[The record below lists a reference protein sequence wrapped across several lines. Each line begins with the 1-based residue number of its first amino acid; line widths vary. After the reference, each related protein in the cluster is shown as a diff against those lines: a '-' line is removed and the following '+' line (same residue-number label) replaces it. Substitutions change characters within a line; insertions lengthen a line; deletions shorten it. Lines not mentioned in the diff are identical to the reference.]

1 MAEHKPTGH
10 EPRNQE
16 TGEEEPTKQ
25 VVAILYGGRSGEHE
39 VSLQSATS
47 ICRNIDLEKYDVILV
62 GIDKAGVWYLQPDSL
77 FAAVRSGET
86 ELSIRT
92 DTPRV
97 YALPSAGLAAGNT
110 GNLGVDIVFPV
121 LHGTFGEDGTV
132 QGYLSVAG
140 VAYVGSD
147 AAGSSIGFDKAIVK
161 SLWQDAGLP
170 IVPFFTLVAS
180 QTVAANSEEF
190 ARSVERRIFDEFGTY
205 PVFVKP
211 ARGGS
216 SVGVSRASG
225 RQELRDALGEAAR
238 FDFKLMVEPSVRGRE
253 IECSVTGNLEPRA
266 WELGEVVPRHGFYDY
281 RSKYVDD
288 DAAALI
294 VPAELETGLSDRIR
308 EIAVQAY
315 RAGACHGLARVD
327 FFLDGDRILLN
338 EINTIP
344 GFTRISMFPVL
355 CRERGISYPEL
366 IDLVL
371 ELAVEHKTRLDSL
384 AFEYPE
390 DER

>member
-1 MAEHKPTGH
+1 M
-10 EPRNQE
+10 
-16 TGEEEPTKQ
+16 TKQ
-25 VVAILYGGRSGEHE
+25 TVAILYGGRSGEHE

-47 ICRNIDLEKYDVILV
+47 ICRNIDLEKFSVVLV
-62 GIDKAGVWYLQPDSL
+62 GIDKDGVWYLQPESM
-77 FAAVRSGET
+77 FQAVRSHNAD
-86 ELSIRT
+86 LSIRR
-92 DTPRV
+92 DTARV
-97 YALPSAGLAAGNT
+97 YALPSAGLAAENNGDLDVN
-110 GNLGVDIVFPV
+110 VVFPV

-140 VAYVGSD
+140 LPYVGSD
-147 AAGSSIGFDKAIVK
+147 TTGSAIGFDKAIVK
-161 SLWQDAGLP
+161 SLWQDAELP
-170 IVPFFTLVAS
+170 VVPFFTLLAPGEGRVS
-180 QTVAANSEEF
+180 SDVFVDE
-190 ARSVERRIFDEFGTY
+190 VERRVFKEYGEY

-216 SVGVSRASG
+216 SVGVSRACD
-225 RQELRDALGEAAR
+225 RDELREALIDAAR
-238 FDFKLMVEPSVRGRE
+238 FDYKLVVEPSVRGRE

-266 WELGEVVPRHGFYDY
+266 WALGEVVPQHGFYDY

-288 DAAALI
+288 DGAALI
-294 VPAELETGLSDRIR
+294 VPADLETGIADRVR

-315 RAGACHGLARVD
+315 QAGACHGLARVD
-327 FFLDGDRILLN
+327 FFIDDGRILLN

-355 CRERGISYPEL
+355 CREHGISYAQL
-366 IDLVL
+366 IDHVI

-384 AFEYPE
+384 AFDYPE